1 MKTVVERLHSRFGYG
16 EKIIIKLEN
25 SSVEI
30 IQSKKQKKYLKKN
43 EQARRPV
50 EYLQANECAVNG
62 YLRGRK
68 ERLRRQKKYLK
79 D

>member
-30 IQSKKQKKYLKKN
+30 IQSKKQKKKF
-43 EQARRPV
+43 
-50 EYLQANECAVNG
+50 
-62 YLRGRK
+62 K
-68 ERLRRQKKYLK
+68 EKWTS
-79 D
+79 